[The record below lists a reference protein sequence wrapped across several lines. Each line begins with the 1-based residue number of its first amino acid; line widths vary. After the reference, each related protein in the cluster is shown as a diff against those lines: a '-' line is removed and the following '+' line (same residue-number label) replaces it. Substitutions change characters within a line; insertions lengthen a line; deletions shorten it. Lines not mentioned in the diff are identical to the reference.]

1 VVLRRNRHQ
10 HAVER
15 EEEEFFAV
23 VLAPSVYDRMYT
35 ARLPQY
41 VRDGAVAGWGSH
53 PLESAA
59 LSRRTPGTDVPAYG
73 LTFK

>member
-1 VVLRRNRHQ
+1 MGRRAHAVVLRRNRHQ

-35 ARLPQY
+35 ARLPEETLCGVVMGSKRAAPPLARGVS
-41 VRDGAVAGWGSH
+41 VRKI
-53 PLESAA
+53 L
-59 LSRRTPGTDVPAYG
+59 
-73 LTFK
+73 